1 MFALWC
7 SQVTVVAA
15 AAVEAVV
22 AALRSAW
29 RALLLPVVTVPN
41 ASAARHAERIWAGA
55 FLPPAYH
62 LLLSAEVVSCV
73 DERSRTAGVKLTTEC
88 ACVRAHAFM
97 IVRVCSRMPVRV
109 CVRASQ
115 CVQWICSGRTLSL
128 IRTDFPRAF
137 AHIDRFIADSLVW
150 STSQP

>member
-7 SQVTVVAA
+7 CQVTVVAA

-88 ACVRAHAFM
+88 ACVRACA
-97 IVRVCSRMPVRV
+97 
-109 CVRASQ
+109 
-115 CVQWICSGRTLSL
+115 RTLS
-128 IRTDFPRAF
+128 
-137 AHIDRFIADSLVW
+137 
-150 STSQP
+150 

>member
-1 MFALWC
+1 MVALWC

-41 ASAARHAERIWAGA
+41 ASAARPAERIWAGA

-73 DERSRTAGVKLTTEC
+73 DERSHTAGVKLTTEC
-88 ACVRAHAFM
+88 ACVRTR
-97 IVRVCSRMPVRV
+97 VRAAACLCV
-109 CVRASQ
+109 CV
-115 CVQWICSGRTLSL
+115 CVHPSACPYQRMDLHGPYSVAY
-128 IRTDFPRAF
+128 P
-137 AHIDRFIADSLVW
+137 H
-150 STSQP
+150 